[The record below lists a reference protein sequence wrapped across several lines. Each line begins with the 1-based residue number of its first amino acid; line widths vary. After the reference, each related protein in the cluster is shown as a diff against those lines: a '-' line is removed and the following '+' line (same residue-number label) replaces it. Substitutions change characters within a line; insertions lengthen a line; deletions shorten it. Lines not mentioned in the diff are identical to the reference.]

1 MEIQKLKVKIT
12 QLNVRTVFMTLKN
25 EKGYFKKDATLY
37 YDNKIIKGDSL
48 YFESKKNYAAG
59 TENVS
64 IIDSI
69 NSSIIKGHYAEIFK
83 ARDSAVV
90 TKNAL
95 SISIIDKDTLY
106 IHADTLL
113 ATGPKEKRIIRGY
126 YDVKILKMT

>member
-1 MEIQKLKVKIT
+1 MK
-12 QLNVRTVFMTLKN
+12 
-25 EKGYFKKDATLY
+25 A
-37 YDNKIIKGDSL
+37 
-48 YFESKKNYAAG
+48 KKNYAAG

-69 NSSIIKGHYAEIFK
+69 NNSIIKGHYAEIFK

-113 ATGPKEKRIIRGY
+113 ATGPEEKRIIRGY
-126 YDVKILKMT
+126 YDVKILKNDITGRSDSLHLDQSTGLIKLLKLPLSRKENQILTASQKNKN